1 MARIKATKIQTR
13 QGYSLEDEQYLIQY
27 SALLDETGKQTGAL
41 QCYLSEIGQTPLL
54 SAEKEIALA
63 QRVKEGD
70 HEARQALITANLR
83 LVVSIAR
90 LYANSYQDL
99 LDLIQE
105 GNLGLMRAV
114 EKYDVT
120 KGFRFST
127 YATWWIRQAISR
139 AMLRRGHLHVPIH
152 VQEAV
157 KRFKTAIA
165 SFVNEHGRHASDTEL
180 AAWLGWTP
188 DLLADIRSIADSQD
202 VVSLDA
208 PLTDTQGEEHL
219 TLASLLVD
227 ESPTPDETALSS
239 LVEDI
244 VEDILATL
252 PEREYLILRRRWF
265 AHDDKKST
273 TLEELAQQFGVT
285 RERIRQLE
293 IQAKRKVLPSLQR
306 ALAAYQHAS

>member
-27 SALLDETGKQTGAL
+27 SALLDETSKQTGAL

-54 SAEKEIALA
+54 SVQEEIALA
-63 QRVKEGD
+63 QRVREGD

-127 YATWWIRQAISR
+127 YA
-139 AMLRRGHLHVPIH
+139 
-152 VQEAV
+152 
-157 KRFKTAIA
+157 
-165 SFVNEHGRHASDTEL
+165 
-180 AAWLGWTP
+180 
-188 DLLADIRSIADSQD
+188 
-202 VVSLDA
+202 
-208 PLTDTQGEEHL
+208 
-219 TLASLLVD
+219 
-227 ESPTPDETALSS
+227 
-239 LVEDI
+239 
-244 VEDILATL
+244 
-252 PEREYLILRRRWF
+252 
-265 AHDDKKST
+265 
-273 TLEELAQQFGVT
+273 
-285 RERIRQLE
+285 
-293 IQAKRKVLPSLQR
+293 
-306 ALAAYQHAS
+306 